1 MAVKASSPTQP
12 IAQLS
17 GGTQQKA
24 LLARCLLGDPDL
36 IILDEPTRGID
47 IGAKAEIY
55 ALIGRLAADGK
66 AVLLISSELPEV
78 LSLTHRLLVLRE
90 GELTAELDPRRA
102 TQEEILRHA
111 IPR

>member
-1 MAVKASSPTQP
+1 
-12 IAQLS
+12 
-17 GGTQQKA
+17 
-24 LLARCLLGDPDL
+24 
-36 IILDEPTRGID
+36 
-47 IGAKAEIY
+47 
-55 ALIGRLAADGK
+55 
-66 AVLLISSELPEV
+66 VLLISSELPEV